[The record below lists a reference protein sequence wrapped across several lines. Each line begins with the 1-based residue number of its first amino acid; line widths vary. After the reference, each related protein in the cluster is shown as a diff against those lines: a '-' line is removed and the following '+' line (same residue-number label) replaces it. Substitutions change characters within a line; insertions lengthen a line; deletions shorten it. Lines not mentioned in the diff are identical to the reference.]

1 MMDNEKIIE
10 LFKKFVGGRL
20 DVHGLIAV
28 PVKVEPSVALE
39 GRTNMYFKIFNPDD
53 VSYFSSLVE
62 DRIFDE
68 TDDFGEFINKKID
81 VYFVPDFQ
89 TGVYLNEEL
98 KSKIQNV
105 FDSVRVIEFTTGTP
119 FIGFKRYKLYIESVG
134 VSSAF
139 WDNDAFYIMNN
150 AKIKKA
156 EKNGE
161 PCDSTEV
168 MDEYTEVFLPDNESY
183 WETENLYGQIDT
195 ILNDYP
201 LFTDPYG
208 HTVGYYDTK
217 FVG

>member
-1 MMDNEKIIE
+1 MDNDKIIE
-10 LFKKFVGGRL
+10 LFKKFAGARL

-28 PVKVEPSVALE
+28 PVKVEPSVVLKN
-39 GRTNMYFKIFNPDD
+39 RTNMYFKMFNPDD
-53 VSYFSSLVE
+53 VSYFSPLVE

-68 TDDFGEFINKKID
+68 TEDFGEFINKKID

-89 TGVYLNEEL
+89 TGVYINEEL

-105 FDSVRVIEFTTGTP
+105 FDSVRVISFTTGTP
-119 FIGFKRYKLYIESVG
+119 FIGYKRYKLYIESVG

-161 PCDSTEV
+161 PCDITEV
-168 MDEYTEVFLPDNESY
+168 MDEYTEVFLPDQDSY
-183 WETENLYGQIDT
+183 WETENLYSEIDN

-201 LFTDPYG
+201 LLTDPYG
-208 HTVGYYDTK
+208 HTAGYYDTK
-217 FVG
+217 FIQ